1 VRFRGYPDYM
11 NFDGG
16 KLGIEE
22 YPAEYYIKLLEYNK
36 DRYEGQYW
44 HELPKEIA
52 RFWMSNVVKKK

>member
-1 VRFRGYPDYM
+1 M

-22 YPAEYYIKLLEYNK
+22 YPAEYYIKLLECIK